1 MLSPR
6 DLGGHFL
13 AGKTT
18 ADLILGGN
26 SNKFLRPGTGRFDYD
41 SSSGVASSATSTSIS
56 SIYEEFTT
64 LGGWNS
70 SLPHVTPPTRIMPRQ
85 FINNNN
91 NNNNKNLAVATSS
104 TQQATA
110 SIYDKVMLWIKNTE
124 KSSDR
129 TCVTGGGAFC
139 QVTNQW
145 IDDPRPRTSS
155 IIVENPILSSLAHTD
170 STSKTDQSN
179 FTYFIWNTNQ
189 LTWDIRFLSI
199 INR

>member
-6 DLGGHFL
+6 NLGGHIL

-26 SNKFLRPGTGRFDYD
+26 NNKFLRTGAGRFDYD

-64 LGGWNS
+64 LGGGWNS
-70 SLPHVTPPTRIMPRQ
+70 SLPHVTPPPRIMPRQ
-85 FINNNN
+85 FINNN
-91 NNNNKNLAVATSS
+91 KNLAVPTSS
-104 TQQATA
+104 TQATA

-124 KSSDR
+124 KNSDR
-129 TCVTGGGAFC
+129 PCVAGAGAFC

-179 FTYFIWNTNQ
+179 FTYFI
-189 LTWDIRFLSI
+189 
-199 INR
+199 